1 MRDGSCPFTIRDLF
15 MVRFIPRETKFFELF
30 ADIANNVVEGARA
43 LSDLLHNYDYEQMPA
58 AVAKI
63 AAIEHRGDEMTHR
76 ILIKLNQTFI
86 TPFDREDIHLL
97 ASSLDDVL
105 DFIFAAGDRLLTYK
119 INQPSPSAKVL
130 AGIILKQAEEL
141 GKAVALLDKDDPHL
155 LDHCVEVNR
164 LENEADKVS
173 REAIGRLF
181 DGELDPIT
189 LIKLKELLEVLEEA
203 SDKAEDVADVLE
215 TVVLKGA

>member
-1 MRDGSCPFTIRDLF
+1 MARL
-15 MVRFIPRETKFFELF
+15 IPRETKFLQLF
-30 ADIANNVVEGARA
+30 SDIASNVTEGARA
-43 LSDLLHNYDYEQMPA
+43 LSDLLNNYDYDRLPA
-58 AVAKI
+58 AVARI
-63 AAIEHRGDEMTHR
+63 TEIEHRGDEMTHD
-76 ILIKLNQTFI
+76 ILVKLNQTFI

-105 DFIFAAGDRLLTYK
+105 DFIFAAADRLVNYK
-119 INQPSPSAKVL
+119 ITQPSPSAKVL
-130 AGIILKQAEEL
+130 AGIILKQAQEL
-141 GKAVALLDKDDPHL
+141 TMAVSLLDKDTQL
-155 LDHCVEVNR
+155 LKHCVEVNR

-181 DGELDPIT
+181 DGGYDPIT

-215 TVVLKGA
+215 TVVLKSV

>member
-1 MRDGSCPFTIRDLF
+1 

-30 ADIANNVVEGARA
+30 ADIANNVVEGAQA
-43 LSDLLHNYDYEQMPA
+43 LSDLLHNYDYETMPA

-105 DFIFAAGDRLLTYK
+105 DFIFAASDRLVTYK
-119 INQPSPSAKVL
+119 ITQPSPSAKVL
-130 AGIILKQAEEL
+130 AGIILRQAEEL
-141 GKAVALLDKDDPHL
+141 GKAVALLDKDDAHL

-181 DGELDPIT
+181 DGESDPIT